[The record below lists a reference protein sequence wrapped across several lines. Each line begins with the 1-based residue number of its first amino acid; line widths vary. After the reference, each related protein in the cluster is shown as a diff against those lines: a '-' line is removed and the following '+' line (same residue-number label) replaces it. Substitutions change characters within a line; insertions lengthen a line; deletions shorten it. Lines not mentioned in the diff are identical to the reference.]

1 MISFGTLSISLLL
14 LAGQIVVLAGL
25 LWIAPNNRAANRFLG
40 LFIFAIALMVT
51 PYIIGFAGFYDTYPW
66 LSFAP
71 FSTSLSFGPLLYLHI
86 YALIYGRTPV
96 KWGLHLIPYGVQFL
110 SQALV
115 FPLPLPLKNAWDSFA
130 HAPLIDPVLTLAS
143 LVSIGLYGV
152 MIWRLYQA
160 YRHRLAQT
168 RADDAQFDP
177 SWVRNALFGVLGL
190 ALVWFGFFMADQ
202 LDPSRNYFD
211 DYWMYMGVAA
221 LGVYLGVAGWRNSG
235 VLYPLFDASLE
246 PASDEGEA
254 PSPSPERDWQA
265 LGAHFAT
272 VVEAEAYWRDPDL
285 TLASLAR
292 KLGTNTTYVS
302 RALNEG
308 LGQSFSAFINARR
321 VKEAQA
327 LLVEE
332 AQEADLMSIAF
343 EAGFNS
349 KASFNRAFS
358 EFAGMSPSAW
368 RRGQRLKS

>member
-14 LAGQIVVLAGL
+14 LAGQSVVLAGL
-25 LWIAPNNRAANRFLG
+25 LWITPDNRAANRFLG
-40 LFIFAIALMVT
+40 LLILAIALMVT

-86 YALIYGRTPV
+86 YALIYGRTPK
-96 KWGLHLIPYGVQFL
+96 KWGLHLVPYGIQFL

-130 HAPLIDPVLTLAS
+130 HAPLIDPVLTMAS

-152 MIWRLYQA
+152 IIWRLYQA

-177 SWVRNALFGVLGL
+177 SWVRNALFGVMGL

-235 VLYPLFDASLE
+235 VLYPLFDAALD
-246 PASDEGEA
+246 PVPDEGEA

-265 LGAHFAT
+265 MGAHFAT
-272 VVEAEAYWRDPDL
+272 LVEAEAYWRDPDL

-321 VKEAQA
+321 VKEVQA
-327 LLVEE
+327 LMVEK
-332 AQEADLMSIAF
+332 AQEADLMAMAF

-358 EFAGMSPSAW
+358 EFAGMSPSSW

>member
-14 LAGQIVVLAGL
+14 LAGQSVVLAGL

-40 LFIFAIALMVT
+40 LLILAIALMVT

-71 FSTSLSFGPLLYLHI
+71 LSTSLSFGPLLYLHI
-86 YALIYGRTPV
+86 YALIYGHSPK
-96 KWGLHLIPYGVQFL
+96 KWGLHLVPYGVQFL

-130 HAPLIDPVLTLAS
+130 HAKWIDPFLTLAS
-143 LVSIGLYGV
+143 LVSIGLYGTA
-152 MIWRLYQA
+152 IWRLYQA
-160 YRHRLAQT
+160 YRHHLAQT

-177 SWVRNALFGVLGL
+177 SWVRNAVFGVMGL

-246 PASDEGEA
+246 PVPDEGEA

-265 LGAHFAT
+265 MGAQFAT

-327 LLVEE
+327 LLVEK
-332 AQEADLMSIAF
+332 AQEADLMAIAF
-343 EAGFNS
+343 DAGFNS

>member
-1 MISFGTLSISLLL
+1 MISFGILSISLLL
-14 LAGQIVVLAGL
+14 LVGQSMILAGL
-25 LWIAPNNRAANRFLG
+25 LWFARENRIANRFLAV
-40 LFIFAIALMVT
+40 LIFAIAMMVT
-51 PYIIGFAGFYDTYPW
+51 PYIIGFAGFYESYPW

-86 YALIYGRTPV
+86 YGLIYGRTPER
-96 KWGLHLIPYGVQFL
+96 WGLHLVPYGVQFL

-130 HAPLIDPVLTLAS
+130 HASLIAPVLTMAS

-177 SWVRNALFGVLGL
+177 SWVRNALFGVMGL

-221 LGVYLGVAGWRNSG
+221 LGVYLGVAGWRNSD
-235 VLYPLFDASLE
+235 VRYPVFDAALD
-246 PASDEGEA
+246 PVPDEAVA

-265 LGAHFAT
+265 MGTHYANI
-272 VVEAEAYWRDPDL
+272 VEAEAYWRDPDL

-327 LLVEE
+327 LMVEKG
-332 AQEADLMSIAF
+332 QEADLMGIAF

>member
-1 MISFGTLSISLLL
+1 MVSFGTLSISLLL
-14 LAGQIVVLAGL
+14 LAGQSVVLAGL
-25 LWIAPNNRAANRFLG
+25 LWIAPDNRVANRFLG
-40 LFIFAIALMVT
+40 LLIFAIALMVT

-86 YALIYGRTPV
+86 YALIHGRTP
-96 KWGLHLIPYGVQFL
+96 KRWGLHLVPYGVQFL

-130 HAPLIDPVLTLAS
+130 HASLIDPILTIAS

-152 MIWRLYQA
+152 IIWRLYRS

-177 SWVRNALFGVLGL
+177 SWVRNALIGVMGLGF
-190 ALVWFGFFMADQ
+190 VWFGFFMADQ

-211 DYWMYMGVAA
+211 DYWMYMGVAG

-235 VLYPLFDASLE
+235 VLYPVFDAALE
-246 PASDEGEA
+246 PAPDAAEA

-265 LGAHFAT
+265 MGAQFSA

-321 VKEAQA
+321 VKEVQA
-327 LLVEE
+327 MMVER
-332 AQEADLMSIAF
+332 AQEADLMTIAF

-358 EFAGMSPSAW
+358 EFAGASPSAW